1 MAHRL
6 AMACVPMLAIGE
18 NQLESLLYVLL
29 ICKIISTD
37 TKLIS
42 DLSFDC
48 GGAQNFRLR
57 QTTFSPLTFYL
68 YYTKKL
74 GFSQIMK
81 PVKFAVGAV

>member
-37 TKLIS
+37 AKLIS

-57 QTTFSPLTFYL
+57 QTTFLFSLSTNIIPKIWDFL
-68 YYTKKL
+68 KL
-74 GFSQIMK
+74 
-81 PVKFAVGAV
+81 